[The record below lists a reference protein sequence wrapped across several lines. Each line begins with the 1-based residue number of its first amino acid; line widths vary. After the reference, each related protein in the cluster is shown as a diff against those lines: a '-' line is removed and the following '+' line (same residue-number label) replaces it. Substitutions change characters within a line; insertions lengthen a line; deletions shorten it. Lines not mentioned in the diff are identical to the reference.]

1 MLRPQVV
8 RSEKKYGGAQVF
20 GLFLSL
26 SLSLSL
32 SLVYDQSGP
41 FSKRIS
47 AWIKKIN
54 KMLTSRQPH
63 RVTTERT
70 TLS

>member
-20 GLFLSL
+20 GLFV
-26 SLSLSL
+26 SLSL

-47 AWIKKIN
+47 AWIKK
-54 KMLTSRQPH
+54 
-63 RVTTERT
+63 
-70 TLS
+70 

>member
-20 GLFLSL
+20 GLFV
-26 SLSLSL
+26 SLSL